1 MFMQRRFIYIITIL
15 CFSFLFI
22 ASTGSSTKEF
32 FNKIRSLSQVVKLVE
47 NYYVEDVDMDELIDG
62 SIRGLLETLDPHSSY
77 ITSEEIKKVNE
88 NMKGEFEGIGIEFSM
103 LDGYIT
109 VISPIPGTPSD
120 RAGLVSG
127 DKIIKINGESAYKIK
142 TDEIVKK
149 LRGPKGTAVDVTIKR
164 SGLESFDITLI
175 RDKIPINSVLAS
187 LLYNQNT
194 GYILI
199 NRFGEKTFVE
209 VDAAIDS
216 LEYLGMEQ
224 LVLDLRGNPG
234 GAMTPALDLLDAF
247 INSNDTLLYTSGR
260 IRSANSTYYASKSS
274 YDKAFPIIVLIN
286 RSSASASEI
295 VAGGLQ
301 DLDRGLVIG
310 ETSFGKG
317 LVQRQY
323 SLQDSSAVRITVAKY
338 YTPSGRLIQRN
349 FDALDDYYS
358 DLGKEN
364 RENIDS
370 LEVDSVIYKTKKG
383 RIVYGGG
390 GIKPDIHIIDDTY
403 LSKSTQN
410 ILYSPQRIIFKYAD
424 NIKKKYN
431 QLEKFTDFN
440 KKMQHDILDESDFF
454 QWLDKEFEADDQQK
468 LDYNKDSLLLN
479 WDLINNRIQSEIAAN
494 LWGKDYRYYI
504 RLHIDKQ
511 FQAALNNFNLAKSFV
526 E

>member
-1 MFMQRRFIYIITIL
+1 MQRIFIYIIPIL
-15 CFSFLFI
+15 CFCFLFI
-22 ASTGSSTKEF
+22 GSGASSTKDF

-77 ITSEEIKKVNE
+77 ITNEEIKKVNE
-88 NMKGEFEGIGIEFSM
+88 NMKGDFEGIGIEFSM

-109 VISPIPGTPSD
+109 VIAPIPGTPSD

-127 DKIIKINGESAYKIK
+127 DKIVKINGESAYKIS

-164 SGLESFDITLI
+164 SGVENFDITLI
-175 RDKIPINSVLAS
+175 RDKIPIHSVLAS
-187 LLYNQNT
+187 LLYNDNT

-199 NRFGEKTFVE
+199 NRFGEKTFLE

-216 LEYLGMEQ
+216 LEQIGMEQ

-234 GAMTPALDLLDAF
+234 GAMNPALDLLDTF

-260 IRSANSTYYASKSS
+260 IRSANKVYYASKSIH
-274 YDKAFPIIVLIN
+274 DRTFPVIVLIS

-295 VAGGLQ
+295 IAGGLQ
-301 DLDRGLVIG
+301 DLDRGLIIG

-323 SLQDSSAVRITVAKY
+323 SLQDSSAVRITVARY
-338 YTPSGRLIQRN
+338 YTPSGRLIQRD
-349 FDALDDYYS
+349 FDELDEYYL

-364 RENIDS
+364 REYADSTIADS
-370 LEVDSVIYKTKKG
+370 LIYKTKNG

-390 GIKPDIHIIDDTY
+390 GITPDLHITDDAY
-403 LSKSTQN
+403 ISKSTQN
-410 ILYSPQRIIFKYAD
+410 ILYSSQRVIFKYAN
-424 NIKKKYN
+424 NIKKKYSN
-431 QLEKFTDFN
+431 LKSFNAFN
-440 KKMQHDILDESDFF
+440 KIAHDNILEPSDFF
-454 QWLDKEFEADDQQK
+454 QWLNNTMEESEKNNLEYSE
-468 LDYNKDSLLLN
+468 DSLLLN
-479 WDLINNRIQSEIAAN
+479 WDFINNRIQSEIAAN

-511 FQAALNNFNLAKSFV
+511 FQTALNNFDLAKSFL